1 MAEFNTDKPSERLEQ
16 LSPGRLATTTTLG
29 RTYRLPGRDAVTR
42 NTNRVQK
49 DQTGDTEAVLDERTV
64 LRHLE
69 SDLDHDGDRRTIRG
83 IITGLAFGAILWILL
98 IAVLVVAM

>member
-16 LSPGRLATTTTLG
+16 LNPGRLATTKKLG
-29 RTYRLPGRDAVTR
+29 RAHRLPGREVVSR
-42 NTNRVQK
+42 NTHRVQT

-69 SDLDHDGDRRTIRG
+69 SDLDHDGDHRTIRG
-83 IITGLAFGAILWILL
+83 IATGLAFGAILWILL
-98 IAVLVVAM
+98 IAILVVAM